1 MSTSAADA
9 VRSYL
14 ESVYPAA
21 KQRLQ
26 LLNEQQLLRHFE
38 SLDYFY
44 STSEATLSSLR
55 PHPNMLRISSGIG
68 AALPYLP
75 AGAFY
80 HAVGHAP
87 LDGGRFNA
95 IQWGSY
101 DRHTHPVKLLPSM
114 LALDKSSKFYSS
126 FGARIGPQPSWT
138 SPAAIVRYVH
148 YPSGLEQ
155 PPQTML
161 HAANLHTRAL
171 RKAPISSIHAYP
183 FDVVNAARVLRFSEL
198 RDGDLLEVELWGGL
212 LNADECPPICGTWA
226 NLWSGTGLFL
236 KVSYPFVSLSKATAL
251 LELFAALAARNAT
264 GLESV
269 VDLVGARARVQAM
282 RTRDA
287 SSSVADCLGAYML
300 SMLPRAG
307 GHRDPSFSALAQ
319 RWETFAARS
328 TPRDLVSK
336 TLHLVGQGNVGNTAV
351 LPFTQAQRFAIH
363 WTFGINGKGRNT
375 PFWRSSPIGP
385 DGLLATLACMLGH
398 KTVVLT
404 AAANDNG
411 LLHQELVDFEVPEPL
426 GWPSPIGGRPTN
438 DAHWCLAQPFAFVQ
452 SDAERGAQAQR
463 LRRLQMQSF
472 WRQIGKF
479 RLPTDLEGAPGRPSL
494 PCDISFG
501 SVHDP
506 DNSAGAGELG
516 ACRGPKVRVPRP
528 SAAKSCWAWC
538 NGTAASMLSELSL
551 GHVRHNAATGIDDES

>member
-114 LALDKSSKFYSS
+114 LALDKSSQFYSS

-236 KVSYPFVSLSKATAL
+236 KVSYQKPCI
-251 LELFAALAARNAT
+251 
-264 GLESV
+264 
-269 VDLVGARARVQAM
+269 M
-282 RTRDA
+282 
-287 SSSVADCLGAYML
+287 
-300 SMLPRAG
+300 
-307 GHRDPSFSALAQ
+307 AQ
-319 RWETFAARS
+319 
-328 TPRDLVSK
+328 
-336 TLHLVGQGNVGNTAV
+336 
-351 LPFTQAQRFAIH
+351 
-363 WTFGINGKGRNT
+363 
-375 PFWRSSPIGP
+375 
-385 DGLLATLACMLGH
+385 
-398 KTVVLT
+398 
-404 AAANDNG
+404 
-411 LLHQELVDFEVPEPL
+411 
-426 GWPSPIGGRPTN
+426 
-438 DAHWCLAQPFAFVQ
+438 
-452 SDAERGAQAQR
+452 
-463 LRRLQMQSF
+463 
-472 WRQIGKF
+472 
-479 RLPTDLEGAPGRPSL
+479 
-494 PCDISFG
+494 
-501 SVHDP
+501 
-506 DNSAGAGELG
+506 
-516 ACRGPKVRVPRP
+516 
-528 SAAKSCWAWC
+528 
-538 NGTAASMLSELSL
+538 
-551 GHVRHNAATGIDDES
+551 